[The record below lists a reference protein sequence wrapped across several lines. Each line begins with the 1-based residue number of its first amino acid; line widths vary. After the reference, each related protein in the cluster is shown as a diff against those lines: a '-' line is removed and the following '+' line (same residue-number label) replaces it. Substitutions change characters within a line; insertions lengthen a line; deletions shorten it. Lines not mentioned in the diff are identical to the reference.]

1 MSVEIPRERQIKNIG
16 MRPHNLPYS
25 QIVEIMQGN
34 TDDGKLGVL
43 MLKPGCFSISG
54 HSSTQEQ
61 TEELISSHKLDVV
74 ATSCTVL
81 TREQIHGIY
90 PNIFG
95 PTVVALTD
103 RLDEL
108 RILMEDY
115 LSNCVFTYLVYGDNS
130 LNGLIAIK
138 RILRQNTIR
147 AGNWDVHNLV
157 HVPNQE
163 DLIQNRDVLFNHVN
177 CSVCSI
183 NEND

>member
-16 MRPHNLPYS
+16 TRPHNLPYS
-25 QIVEIMQGN
+25 QIVEMTLDNI
-34 TDDGKLGVL
+34 DDGRLSVL
-43 MLKPGCFSISG
+43 MLKPGCFSING
-54 HSSTQEQ
+54 HSLIQEQ

-81 TREQIHGIY
+81 SREQIHRIY

-95 PTVVALTD
+95 SNVVTLTD

-115 LSNCVFTYLVYGDNS
+115 LSSCVFTYLVYGNNS
-130 LNGLIAIK
+130 LNELIAIK
-138 RILRQNTIR
+138 KILRQNIVHE
-147 AGNWDVHNLV
+147 GNWDVHNRV

-163 DLIQNRDVLFNHVN
+163 DLIQNRDILFNHNN

-183 NEND
+183 NKND